1 MLIFSFIMS
10 LIMAIVLVSF
20 TIMLV
25 VVLINQKKLKNKA
38 NQELDNLINGFK
50 TYDLNDSIGG
60 INEEKK

>member
-38 NQELDNLINGFK
+38 NEELDNLINGFK
-50 TYDLNDSIGG
+50 TFDLNDSIGG